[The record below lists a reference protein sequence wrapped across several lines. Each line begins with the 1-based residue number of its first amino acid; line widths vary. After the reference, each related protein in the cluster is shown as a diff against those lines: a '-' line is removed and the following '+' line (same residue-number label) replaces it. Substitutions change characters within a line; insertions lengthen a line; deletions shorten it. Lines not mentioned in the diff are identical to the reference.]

1 MAADF
6 IIRPVSADDA
16 AAVAQIYRPYV
27 ENSAVT
33 FEDVPPDAAE
43 MRRRILATTEKYPY
57 LVAVLNGEIIGYV
70 YAGAFKPR
78 IGYRFSVE
86 TSIYIKQG
94 FLGHGYGRALYNE
107 LEKELKKLGI
117 KNVNACIA
125 FARQP
130 DEHLDNSSRDFH
142 SRLGYTPAGTF
153 HQCAY
158 KFGTW
163 YDMMWM
169 EKFIAEH
176 D

>member
-86 TSIYIKQG
+86 TSIYI
-94 FLGHGYGRALYNE
+94 LSRAFSDTAMAERCITSLRKSLKSSE
-107 LEKELKKLGI
+107 L
-117 KNVNACIA
+117 
-125 FARQP
+125 R
-130 DEHLDNSSRDFH
+130 
-142 SRLGYTPAGTF
+142 
-153 HQCAY
+153 
-158 KFGTW
+158 
-163 YDMMWM
+163 M
-169 EKFIAEH
+169 
-176 D
+176 